1 MEKILDLENLKIRR
15 LRRGD
20 LIVKKYI
27 HANILN
33 MPLAKMNDL
42 LKRLFED
49 CKTEVVCGNVFFDI
63 QVSGDCIAE
72 DVGDLYDYVENALT
86 DVFCTKIEL
95 TKEEDFKRS
104 ERLGTYGLPKVNL
117 KKMNYLRWIK
127 NYDTVK
133 GIGFKVQKEGSSWN
147 RRMMK

>member
-27 HANILN
+27 QSSVLN
-33 MPLAKMNDL
+33 MPIVKMSDL
-42 LKRLFED
+42 MKRIFED
-49 CKTEVVCGNVFFDI
+49 CKAEVEGRCVFFEVNI
-63 QVSGDCIAE
+63 VGDCSTDDI
-72 DVGDLYDYVENALT
+72 VDLYDYVENALT
-86 DVFCTKIEL
+86 DVFCTKVEL
-95 TKEEDFKRS
+95 TKEEDFKRN

-133 GIGFKVQKEGSSWN
+133 GVGFLVKREDGNWN
-147 RRMMK
+147 RRMVK